1 MHILHH
7 VVLLTTWRPSSFI
20 PSRLHSYSFVA
31 CVGTTPT
38 YWEYVSVAI
47 LLVAS
52 LYF

>member
-1 MHILHH
+1 M
-7 VVLLTTWRPSSFI
+7 VRSPYSSTPVLI
-20 PSRLHSYSFVA
+20 PVRIHSYSFVA

-38 YWEYVSVAI
+38 YYKYASVAI